1 MAFCIGVGFTEKELA
16 YILVKSSLPGQYQLE
31 FDTIYLQWAI
41 SGDGINNFLSRFLI
55 LSV

>member
-1 MAFCIGVGFTEKELA
+1 MAFCIGVGFTEKKLA